1 MKPIIQKLWMF
12 IAVLCTSLSA
22 STYAFYSDGLYY
34 NILSEEDRTVEVT
47 HSDNE
52 DYVSGDIEI
61 PRKVIY
67 YSKTYTV
74 TSIGDDAFSECS
86 SLASVTIP
94 NSVTSI
100 GDGAFYD
107 CSSLESVTIPNSVT
121 SIGDYAFSRCS
132 SLESVT
138 IPNSVTSIGSSPF
151 YGCSKLKNIDVY
163 PENANYSSIDGILY
177 NKDVTKLICCP
188 GAKISVT
195 IPNSVTSIGDDAFSE
210 CSSLAS
216 VTIPNS
222 VTSIGNYA
230 FYVCSS
236 LASVTIPNS
245 VTSIGDHAFS
255 RCSSLESVTI
265 PNSVTS
271 IGNYA
276 FFYCSSLASVT
287 IPNSVTSIG
296 NYAFSGCSSLE
307 SVTIP
312 NSVTSIGD
320 DAFSGCSSLESVAI
334 PNSVTSIGDHAFS
347 RCSSLA
353 SVTIPNSVTS
363 IGDDAFYY
371 CNDLKT
377 IYMQCAAPIK
387 CYPGFSDKIFKETAL
402 YVPTGTKTEYEK
414 VDPWRNFWNIEE
426 MDFSGVDGIEA
437 DEYGAPHISV
447 NNGILTIGRIRS
459 DENVSVYDMQGRIFY
474 SGTSHTIDN
483 LSPGLYIVKTGSRT
497 IKISI

>member
-12 IAVLCTSLSA
+12 IAVLCASLSA
-22 STYAFYSDGLYY
+22 SAYDFYDFRSDGLYY
-34 NILSEEDRTVEVT
+34 SILSEEDRTVAVT
-47 HSDNE
+47 YHSN
-52 DYVSGDIEI
+52 YVSGDIEI

-67 YSKTYTV
+67 NSKTYTV
-74 TSIGDDAFSECS
+74 TSIGDNAFSGCH
-86 SLASVTIP
+86 
-94 NSVTSI
+94 
-100 GDGAFYD
+100 
-107 CSSLESVTIPNSVT
+107 SLESVTIPNSVT
-121 SIGDYAFSRCS
+121 SIGC
-132 SLESVT
+132 
-138 IPNSVTSIGSSPF
+138 SPF
-151 YGCSKLKNIDVY
+151 YGTSKLKNIDVY

-195 IPNSVTSIGDDAFSE
+195 IPNSVTSIG
-210 CSSLAS
+210 
-216 VTIPNS
+216 
-222 VTSIGNYA
+222 NYA
-230 FYVCSS
+230 FSYCSN

-245 VTSIGDHAFS
+245 VTSIGDDAFY
-255 RCSSLESVTI
+255 V
-265 PNSVTS
+265 
-271 IGNYA
+271 
-276 FFYCSSLASVT
+276 
-287 IPNSVTSIG
+287 
-296 NYAFSGCSSLE
+296 CSSLE

-320 DAFSGCSSLESVAI
+320 DAFY
-334 PNSVTSIGDHAFS
+334 D
-347 RCSSLA
+347 
-353 SVTIPNSVTS
+353 
-363 IGDDAFYY
+363 

-377 IYMQCAAPIK
+377 IYMQCEVPIE
-387 CYPGFSDKIFKETAL
+387 CNPRFSDKTLKETVL
-402 YVPTGTKTEYEK
+402 YIPTGTKTEYEK

-426 MDFSGVDGIEA
+426 MYFSGVDGIES

>member
-100 GDGAFYD
+100 GD
-107 CSSLESVTIPNSVT
+107 
-121 SIGDYAFSRCS
+121 
-132 SLESVT
+132 
-138 IPNSVTSIGSSPF
+138 
-151 YGCSKLKNIDVY
+151 
-163 PENANYSSIDGILY
+163 
-177 NKDVTKLICCP
+177 
-188 GAKISVT
+188 
-195 IPNSVTSIGDDAFSE
+195 
-210 CSSLAS
+210 
-216 VTIPNS
+216 
-222 VTSIGNYA
+222 
-230 FYVCSS
+230 
-236 LASVTIPNS
+236 
-245 VTSIGDHAFS
+245 
-255 RCSSLESVTI
+255 
-265 PNSVTS
+265 
-271 IGNYA
+271 
-276 FFYCSSLASVT
+276 
-287 IPNSVTSIG
+287 
-296 NYAFSGCSSLE
+296 
-307 SVTIP
+307 
-312 NSVTSIGD
+312 
-320 DAFSGCSSLESVAI
+320 
-334 PNSVTSIGDHAFS
+334 
-347 RCSSLA
+347 
-353 SVTIPNSVTS
+353 
-363 IGDDAFYY
+363 DAFYY

-387 CYPGFSDKIFKETAL
+387 CYPGFSDKILKETAL

>member
-22 STYAFYSDGLYY
+22 SAYVFYSDGLYY
-34 NILSEEDRTVEVT
+34 NILSEEDHTVEVT
-47 HSDNE
+47 DPYKA

-67 YSKTYTV
+67 NSKTYTV
-74 TSIGDDAFSECS
+74 TSIGEDAFSYCSSLESVTIPNSVTSIGDDAFLGCS

-100 GDGAFYD
+100 GDDAFSW
-107 CSSLESVTIPNSVT
+107 CSSLESVTIPDSVT
-121 SIGDYAFSRCS
+121 SIGDCAFYR
-132 SLESVT
+132 
-138 IPNSVTSIGSSPF
+138 
-151 YGCSKLKNIDVY
+151 CSKLKNIDVY

-188 GAKISVT
+188 GAKISV
-195 IPNSVTSIGDDAFSE
+195 A
-210 CSSLAS
+210 
-216 VTIPNS
+216 IPNS

-236 LASVTIPNS
+236 L
-245 VTSIGDHAFS
+245 
-255 RCSSLESVTI
+255 ESVTI

-271 IGNYA
+271 IGNY
-276 FFYCSSLASVT
+276 
-287 IPNSVTSIG
+287 
-296 NYAFSGCSSLE
+296 
-307 SVTIP
+307 
-312 NSVTSIGD
+312 
-320 DAFSGCSSLESVAI
+320 
-334 PNSVTSIGDHAFS
+334 AFS

-363 IGDDAFYY
+363 IGDRAFYY

-377 IYMQCAAPIK
+377 IYMQCEAPID
-387 CYPGFSDKIFKETAL
+387 CYPGFSDKILKETAL

-414 VDPWRNFWNIEE
+414 VDPWRNFRNIEE

>member
-22 STYAFYSDGLYY
+22 SAYDFRSDGLYY

-47 HSDNE
+47 DPYKD

-67 YSKTYTV
+67 NSKTYTV
-74 TSIGDDAFSECS
+74 TSIGDCAFYYCS
-86 SLASVTIP
+86 SLESVTIP

-100 GDGAFYD
+100 GNYAFFRCSSLESVTIPNSVTSIGYEAFYD

-121 SIGDYAFSRCS
+121 SIGDCAFS
-132 SLESVT
+132 
-138 IPNSVTSIGSSPF
+138 
-151 YGCSKLKNIDVY
+151 GCSKLKNIDVY

-188 GAKISVT
+188 GAKISVA
-195 IPNSVTSIGDDAFSE
+195 IPNSVTSIGYE
-210 CSSLAS
+210 
-216 VTIPNS
+216 
-222 VTSIGNYA
+222 A
-230 FYVCSS
+230 FYDCSN

-245 VTSIGDHAFS
+245 VTSIGD
-255 RCSSLESVTI
+255 
-265 PNSVTS
+265 
-271 IGNYA
+271 GA
-276 FFYCSSLASVT
+276 FF
-287 IPNSVTSIG
+287 N
-296 NYAFSGCSSLE
+296 
-307 SVTIP
+307 
-312 NSVTSIGD
+312 
-320 DAFSGCSSLESVAI
+320 
-334 PNSVTSIGDHAFS
+334 
-347 RCSSLA
+347 
-353 SVTIPNSVTS
+353 
-363 IGDDAFYY
+363 

-377 IYMQCAAPIK
+377 IYMQCEVPIE
-387 CYPGFSDKIFKETAL
+387 CNPRFSDKTLKETVL
-402 YVPTGTKTEYEK
+402 YIPTGTKTEYEK

-426 MDFSGVDGIEA
+426 MYFSGVDGIES